1 MALERKALG
10 LLFWGAQML
19 KRITGLLV
27 CFLPVLTAAQNGAIQ
42 GHSYLG
48 GTKAV
53 TSGLSSVNYMD
64 GIIPSATI
72 TVYYTGTTTPVP
84 GNLIFSNLTGTVL
97 GNPFTSNDISSLN
110 PGGWLF
116 FAVKGQGYDVV
127 GSGGLSPNTYG
138 APTPLCTD
146 CFASGGGCDVNS
158 PNDCVITDPTG
169 NQTIS
174 QPDGTNFTLQSSD
187 GVAQAIF
194 SPYTD
199 GTYGHSSSAEY
210 DLDLGNG
217 DFDVNANGGVNL
229 NVSSGGG
236 TGAFDVN
243 TGSGGMA
250 FNLDNGGSFSLNG
263 SYLGANVQN
272 SIDMSSE
279 TGISLSDD
287 GGSGGDGVFIFEGG
301 TTPIE
306 IENGGSANVSIDSG
320 AGISID
326 DSSSTGIAID
336 STSGNI
342 SLGGDMAYLFSS
354 ATPGSGGPD
363 CLQIATTGLIT
374 NTGSTCGTI
383 NTGGTGLSASGST
396 LNSNAVYEI
405 SFQPGMLTS
414 VVSTK
419 SAYSKVSVA
428 STVDNITGS
437 AMSLTCGTNPTIT
450 LYECG
455 TSATCASPT
464 TMGSVTLSA
473 TGTATSGTLS
483 STSIAAGDY
492 VAWSISGGT
501 CTVLDID
508 ATAQIHSN

>member
-1 MALERKALG
+1 MALERKAMG

-27 CFLPVLTAAQNGAIQ
+27 CFLPILTAAQNGAIQ

-116 FAVKGQGYDVV
+116 FAAQGQGYDVV

-146 CFASGGGCDVNS
+146 CFASGGGGCS
-158 PNDCVITDPTG
+158 TG
-169 NQTIS
+169 GLTAGTI
-174 QPDGTNFTLQSSD
+174 F
-187 GVAQAIF
+187 VA
-194 SPYTD
+194 
-199 GTYGHSSSAEY
+199 
-210 DLDLGNG
+210 N
-217 DFDVNANGGVNL
+217 
-229 NVSSGGG
+229 
-236 TGAFDVN
+236 
-243 TGSGGMA
+243 GSGGCITSPA
-250 FNLDNGGSFSLNG
+250 DYGASEALSYTFNPTGDFNVNGANANFDQTAAENFSAGTALNISAGSAVNIASTTSMDLSSFGGVEIDDLSASGIQLNEVSSSGDIELDNEG
-263 SYLGANVQN
+263 
-272 SIDMSSE
+272 
-279 TGISLSDD
+279 TGNISL
-287 GGSGGDGVFIFEGG
+287 
-301 TTPIE
+301 
-306 IENGGSANVSIDSG
+306 DSG

-336 STSGNI
+336 SNSGSI

-354 ATPGSGGPD
+354 ATPGSVGPD

-414 VVSTK
+414 VVSTI

>member
-27 CFLPVLTAAQNGAIQ
+27 CFLPILTAAQNGAIR

-72 TVYYTGTTTPVP
+72 TVYLTGTTT
-84 GNLIFSNLTGTVL
+84 LATIYSNSTGTPL
-97 GNPFTSNDISSLN
+97 ANPFTSNTAASVD
-110 PGGWLF
+110 PGGWIF
-116 FAVKGQGYDVV
+116 WAAANQGLDVV
-127 GSGGLSPNTYG
+127 MSGGVSPNTY
-138 APTPLCTD
+138 PNPITLVDILPVT
-146 CFASGGGCDVNS
+146 GGCDVNS

-263 SYLGANVQN
+263 SYLGADIQN
-272 SIDMSSE
+272 SIDMNSE
-279 TGISLSDD
+279 TGIALSDY
-287 GGSGGDGVFIFEGG
+287 GSSGGDGVFIFEGG

-326 DSSSTGIAID
+326 DSSSAGIAID

>member
-27 CFLPVLTAAQNGAIQ
+27 CFLPILTAAQNGAIQ

-72 TVYYTGTTTPVP
+72 TVYLTGTTT
-84 GNLIFSNLTGTVL
+84 LATIYSNSTGTHL
-97 GNPFTSNDISSLN
+97 ANPFTSNTSASVD
-110 PGGWLF
+110 PGGWIFWAAANNGL
-116 FAVKGQGYDVV
+116 DVV
-127 GSGGLSPNTYG
+127 MSGGVSPNTYTN
-138 APTPLCTD
+138 PITLVDILPVT
-146 CFASGGGCDVNS
+146 GGCDVNS